1 MASRDGE
8 RSFWRNP
15 WTWGIGGCLLGC
27 VLLPILFVAIL
38 GGGAFWA
45 FRSAG
50 FTELKDEAVARAKAS
65 PAVVEVLG
73 EPIEAGFPRNS
84 SINIQSSSGEAQMLL
99 PLSGPKGRGRLRIE
113 AERRDGQPWEFETL
127 LFLPEDRQGEID
139 LLGTSPGETPL

>member
-1 MASRDGE
+1 MASRDGG
-8 RSFWRNP
+8 RSFWQNP

-84 SINIQSSSGEAQMLL
+84 SINVRNSDGEAAMVL
-99 PLSGPKGRGRLRIE
+99 PLSGPKGSGRLKVE
-113 AERRDGQPWEFETL
+113 AERRGDQPWQFETL
-127 LFLPEDRQGEID
+127 SFSPDERQGEID
-139 LLGTSPGETPL
+139 LLTGARP